1 MRQMRL
7 MVLVLGGMA
16 CCTLLASCV
25 KKEEVRKF
33 SEEYSEKLEQHVKEG
48 RLLDVRYDLEMGA
61 NPNGDDAW
69 APLYRA
75 INRERPDI
83 MKLLVA
89 HGADVNARTSRGTMP
104 LHHACQYG
112 RPKEVV
118 LVLLEAGADVNG
130 RDLMQRTPLH
140 WATEANSPDL
150 AALLLERGADIDA
163 KDELGWT
170 PLKLATMKNS
180 TSVRDL
186 LLKHVAT
193 E

>member
-7 MVLVLGGMA
+7 MVLVFGSLA
-16 CCTLLASCV
+16 CCTLLASCA
-25 KKEEVRKF
+25 KKEVRTF
-33 SEEYSEKLEQHVKEG
+33 SEEYSEKLVRHVNEG
-48 RLLDVRYDLEMGA
+48 RLLDVRHDLEMGA

-83 MKLLVA
+83 MKLLIA
-89 HGADVNARTSRGTMP
+89 HGADVNARTLRGTMP
-104 LHHACQYG
+104 LHHACQYA
-112 RPKEVV
+112 RPREVV

-140 WATEANSPDL
+140 WATESNSPDL
-150 AALLLERGADIDA
+150 AALLLEHGADIDA

-180 TSVRDL
+180 TDVEKL
-186 LLKHVAT
+186 LEKPEVA